1 MEERKDLATL
11 LEEALRQPMLRKW
24 NLKRKKAYAVHKDF
38 NNWEY
43 GRREKL
49 ESVSYIFQH
58 AALASKVD
66 GSGWR
71 ACQKAVYVIA
81 KRMAPRNW
89 MEQNVYMYGCWDSVF
104 LLRSEED
111 DYNKNLELF
120 EKRLRYEYTKEEY
133 QYGR

>member
-58 AALASKVD
+58 AALASKVG
-66 GSGWR
+66 GSGWN

-89 MEQNVYMYGCWDSVF
+89 MEQNVYAYGCWDSVF
-104 LLRSEED
+104 LLRLEGEEF
-111 DYNKNLELF
+111 NKNLELF

>member
-66 GSGWR
+66 GSGWN

-89 MEQNVYMYGCWDSVF
+89 MEQNVYAYGCWDSVF
-104 LLRSEED
+104 LLRLEGEEF
-111 DYNKNLELF
+111 NKNLELF
-120 EKRLRYEYTKEEY
+120 EKRLRHEYTKEEY

>member
-1 MEERKDLATL
+1 MEERKDLATVM
-11 LEEALRQPMLRKW
+11 EEALRQPMLRKW

-89 MEQNVYMYGCWDSVF
+89 MEQNVYAYGCWDSVF
-104 LLRSEED
+104 LLRAEED

>member
-49 ESVSYIFQH
+49 ESVSYILQH

-89 MEQNVYMYGCWDSVF
+89 MEQNVYAYGCWDSVF
-104 LLRSEED
+104 LLRLEGEEF
-111 DYNKNLELF
+111 NKNLELF

>member
-24 NLKRKKAYAVHKDF
+24 NLKRKNAYAVHKDF

-104 LLRSEED
+104 LLRAEED

>member
-11 LEEALRQPMLRKW
+11 LEKALRQPMLRKW

-66 GSGWR
+66 GSGWN

-89 MEQNVYMYGCWDSVF
+89 MEQNVYVDGLWDSVA
-104 LLRSEED
+104 LLRLEDEEF
-111 DYNKNLELF
+111 NKNLELF
-120 EKRLRYEYTKEEY
+120 EKRLRHEYTKEEY

>member
-89 MEQNVYMYGCWDSVF
+89 MEQNVYMYGCWDSVL
-104 LLRSEED
+104 LLRAEED

>member
-49 ESVSYIFQH
+49 KSVSYIFKR
-58 AALASKVD
+58 AALASEVD
-66 GSGWR
+66 GSGWN

-89 MEQNVYMYGCWDSVF
+89 MEQNVYAYGCWDSVF
-104 LLRSEED
+104 LLRVEDEEF
-111 DYNKNLELF
+111 NKNLELF

>member
-104 LLRSEED
+104 LLRAEED

>member
-66 GSGWR
+66 GSSWR
-71 ACQKAVYVIA
+71 ACQKAVHVIA

-89 MEQNVYMYGCWDSVF
+89 MEQNVYVDGLWDSVA
-104 LLRSEED
+104 LLRLEDEEF
-111 DYNKNLELF
+111 NKNLELF

>member
-49 ESVSYIFQH
+49 ESVSYVFQR
-58 AALASKVD
+58 AGLASKVD
-66 GSGWR
+66 GTGWI
-71 ACQKAVYVIA
+71 ACQKAVYVIS

-89 MEQNVYMYGCWDSVF
+89 MEQNVYADICWDSV
-104 LLRSEED
+104 LLLSVDGEEFD
-111 DYNKNLELF
+111 KNLETF
-120 EKRLRYEYTKEEY
+120 EKRMRYEYTKEEY

>member
-89 MEQNVYMYGCWDSVF
+89 MEQNVYMYVCWDSVF
-104 LLRSEED
+104 LLRAEED

>member
-66 GSGWR
+66 GSGWN

-111 DYNKNLELF
+111 DYNKNLGLF

>member
-89 MEQNVYMYGCWDSVF
+89 MEQNVYVYGLWDSVD
-104 LLRSEED
+104 LLRLDDEEF
-111 DYNKNLELF
+111 NKGLELF

-133 QYGR
+133 PYGR

>member
-49 ESVSYIFQH
+49 ESVSYIFQR
-58 AALASKVD
+58 AALASEVD
-66 GSGWR
+66 GSGWN

-89 MEQNVYMYGCWDSVF
+89 MEQNVYAYGCWDIVF
-104 LLRSEED
+104 LLRLEDEEF
-111 DYNKNLELF
+111 NKNLELF

-133 QYGR
+133 QNGR